1 MGGASGCWDA
11 STGVKSQVGPGAGHG
26 LPPGG
31 SGWLCI
37 CGGTATA
44 TATARSVATA
54 ARGSARVALLPALLL
69 VLLLTLWL
77 LLELPL
83 LLLLLLVVLPCLQMH
98 MPWLPALLLLLLMA
112 HVLGHAAAQMHHAAA
127 NHAHG
132 GHSMAS
138 MAGSLPL
145 EGSMQR
151 LAMAGN
157 LAEAGSPR
165 SGLRLR

>member
-1 MGGASGCWDA
+1 M
-11 STGVKSQVGPGAGHG
+11 
-26 LPPGG
+26 
-31 SGWLCI
+31 
-37 CGGTATA
+37 
-44 TATARSVATA
+44 
-54 ARGSARVALLPALLL
+54 
-69 VLLLTLWL
+69 LLLTLWL

-98 MPWLPALLLLLLMA
+98 MPWLPALLLLLLLLLA
-112 HVLGHAAAQMHHAAA
+112 RVWGHAAAQMHHAAA

-151 LAMAGN
+151 LAMAEN